1 MLAVQVDHVSKSYDG
16 KDAVRD
22 VTLSVPAGRVLA
34 LLGPNGAGKTSLIRM
49 MMGITEPD
57 RGTITFNGLPRTAD
71 LPNRIGYLPEE
82 RGLYRKQKVMEVLE
96 YFAALKGVAPADA
109 RTRAMRY
116 LERFDLADCADKK
129 VETLSKGMQQK
140 VQLIATLVHEP
151 ELIVLDEPM
160 SGLDPVN
167 TRLVKDAIREHRREG
182 RAIILSTHQMFHA
195 ETLADDVVMI
205 NHGRVVLDGAV
216 AEVRR
221 QYSEDAVI
229 VDSGTDVSGLS
240 TVAEAAPLG
249 EHKKVRLQSGMTP
262 RDFMADLAA
271 QRRECRSFEVAMTP
285 LEDIFIQIVK
295 EDRP

>member
-1 MLAVQVDHVSKSYDG
+1 MLAVSIDHVSKSYEG

-22 VTLSVPAGRVLA
+22 VSFTVPAGRVLA

-57 RGTITFNGLPRTAD
+57 SGTITFEGKARTAD

-82 RGLYRKQKVMEVLE
+82 RGLYRKQRVMEVLE
-96 YFAALKGVAPADA
+96 YFAALKGVGAVDA
-109 RTRAMRY
+109 RRRALGH

-129 VETLSKGMQQK
+129 VEALSKGMQQK
-140 VQLIATLVHEP
+140 VQLIATLLHEP

-167 TRLVKDAIREHRREG
+167 TRLVKDAIREQCAAG
-182 RAIILSTHQMFHA
+182 RAVILSTHQMFHA

-205 NHGRVVLDGAV
+205 NHGRVVLDGAIGD
-216 AEVRR
+216 VRR

-229 VDSGTDVSGLS
+229 VDAATNVDGLPCVDS
-240 TVAEAAPLG
+240 VAPLG
-249 EHKKVRLQSGMTP
+249 EHLKVRLRLGKSP
-262 RDFMADLAA
+262 RDLMGDLGSHGRDC
-271 QRRECRSFEVAMTP
+271 QRFEVAMTP

-295 EDRP
+295 EDRR